1 MDDSSHI
8 SEADA
13 LEIADDLFDNE
24 IYGDNPDV
32 VVFPHDFTSLTP
44 DQLYELF
51 VTDSKNNMG
60 GCGRSV
66 LIELAKEKHMFTS
79 IPEVDT
85 WDKDLGSVV
94 AKKVGERKTQK
105 ALFVRICTEYGPEV
119 YSRVQHHCPQFFL
132 KKTQKAAL
140 KRKRE
145 EATEGK
151 ISLDASDS
159 FAARVAHLVVES
171 GPREILERIYSVQG
185 GRASIDDKRLRVGQ
199 LWEDLASQF
208 FNNPDWQLELFDSQM
223 TGPCGAEFINPIT
236 VLQPHA
242 QHSAKEIRQT
252 FNNLKTIY
260 TVVHVKFT
268 ASGNNEGGGDE
279 FDDSIDSDDI
289 FYENFAK
296 SWYPNNAR
304 VLLYA
309 HLLWKRSPPAFC
321 MRTKTPGKQSQVGV
335 KGTDVIPDLPAALS
349 KRELSLSE
357 FGDKIAGALKTI
369 HTKSAAE
376 IAAETEQMVK
386 QSMCSDAQISRDN
399 AMSRYYTAVA
409 LEQELKVANIRAK
422 PKFTPESFDNVQHF
436 LSFCR
441 FNEQEVQAYSQQL
454 AANGFTSVFSLGT
467 LTPQLLST
475 MQFPLGAASSIM
487 AVVSNM
493 NLF

>member
-1 MDDSSHI
+1 MH
-8 SEADA
+8 
-13 LEIADDLFDNE
+13 L
-24 IYGDNPDV
+24 P
-32 VVFPHDFTSLTP
+32 
-44 DQLYELF
+44 
-51 VTDSKNNMG
+51 
-60 GCGRSV
+60 
-66 LIELAKEKHMFTS
+66 
-79 IPEVDT
+79 
-85 WDKDLGSVV
+85 
-94 AKKVGERKTQK
+94 AKKPLLNHSV
-105 ALFVRICTEYGPEV
+105 
-119 YSRVQHHCPQFFL
+119 
-132 KKTQKAAL
+132 
-140 KRKRE
+140 
-145 EATEGK
+145 
-151 ISLDASDS
+151 
-159 FAARVAHLVVES
+159 
-171 GPREILERIYSVQG
+171 ILEQIYSVQG

-242 QHSAKEIRQT
+242 QHSAKEIGQT

-289 FYENFAK
+289 FYESFAK

-386 QSMCSDAQISRDN
+386 QSMCSDAQIFRDN

-454 AANGFTSVFSLGT
+454 AANGFFFLGHINPPIVVDHAIPSRGSILDHGSRVQHEFVLRIQFVTALKNVLFAQYSLIFVSRPILSLYTYIFLPFSQFIE
-467 LTPQLLST
+467 QLPIIITFPS
-475 MQFPLGAASSIM
+475 MQI
-487 AVVSNM
+487 
-493 NLF
+493 